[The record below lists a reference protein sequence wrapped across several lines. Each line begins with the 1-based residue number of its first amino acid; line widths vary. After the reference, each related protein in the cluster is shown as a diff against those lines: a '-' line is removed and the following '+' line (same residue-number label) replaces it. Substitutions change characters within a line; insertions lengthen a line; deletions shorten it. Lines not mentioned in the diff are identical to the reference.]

1 MQVQKGFGSDCEK
14 QQQPRAYD
22 LMWTFPCKL
31 LKDLY
36 QINGS

>member
-1 MQVQKGFGSDCEK
+1 MRAQKVFWPNCEK

-31 LKDLY
+31 SKDLY